1 MRISPA
7 RSCAPGPYSRSV
19 GVGVDPDPNPNP
31 NLTLTLSLP
40 PLQTFAAPLELAPF
54 SPNDLCAALQRPGE
68 SVRPSSLVRPNPNP

>member
-19 GVGVDPDPNPNP
+19 GVGVDPNPNP